1 MVCKIFFK
9 ALTLKEKEVVLKL
22 GLTDYILKDNKKKKS
37 IRVDD
42 KKSRDTIFCCSSSRL
57 LQGRDPAEHDVDVL
71 QAWVLVIYFSLIFLL
86 LWLFHTFYYGKEEIA
101 KE

>member
-22 GLTDYILKDNKKKKS
+22 GLTDCILKDNKKS
-37 IRVDD
+37 IRVDY
-42 KKSRDTIFCCSSSRL
+42 KKSRDTIFCRSSSRL

>member
-22 GLTDYILKDNKKKKS
+22 GLTDCILKDNKKKKS
-37 IRVDD
+37 VRVDD
-42 KKSRDTIFCCSSSRL
+42 KKSRDTIFYSSSSRL

-86 LWLFHTFYYGKEEIA
+86 LWLFHT
-101 KE
+101 

>member
-9 ALTLKEKEVVLKL
+9 AFTLKEKEVVLKS
-22 GLTDYILKDNKKKKS
+22 GLTDCILKDNKKS

-42 KKSRDTIFCCSSSRL
+42 KKSRKKFFCCSSSRL

-71 QAWVLVIYFSLIFLL
+71 QAWVLVIYISLIFLL
-86 LWLFHTFYYGKEEIA
+86 LWLFHTLYYGKEEIA

>member
-22 GLTDYILKDNKKKKS
+22 GLTDCILKDNKKKS
-37 IRVDD
+37 VRVDD
-42 KKSRDTIFCCSSSRL
+42 KKSRDTIFYCSSSRL

-71 QAWVLVIYFSLIFLL
+71 QAWVLVIYFSMIFLL
-86 LWLFHTFYYGKEEIA
+86 L
-101 KE
+101 

>member
-9 ALTLKEKEVVLKL
+9 AFTLKEKEVVLKL
-22 GLTDYILKDNKKKKS
+22 GLTDCILKDNKKKS

-42 KKSRDTIFCCSSSRL
+42 KKSRDTIFYCSSSRL

-71 QAWVLVIYFSLIFLL
+71 QAWVLVIYFSMIFLL
-86 LWLFHTFYYGKEEIA
+86 L
-101 KE
+101 

>member
-22 GLTDYILKDNKKKKS
+22 GLTDCILKDNKKS
-37 IRVDD
+37 IRVDY
-42 KKSRDTIFCCSSSRL
+42 KKSRDTIFCCSSPRL

-86 LWLFHTFYYGKEEIA
+86 LWLFHTLYYGKEEIA

>member
-22 GLTDYILKDNKKKKS
+22 GLTDCILKDNKKKS

-42 KKSRDTIFCCSSSRL
+42 KKSRDTIFYCSSSRL

-71 QAWVLVIYFSLIFLL
+71 QAWVLVIYFSMIFLL
-86 LWLFHTFYYGKEEIA
+86 L
-101 KE
+101 